1 MRLSLGCPSDRSAID
16 ADPANGDTPFPL
28 WGIDLLIEPIVPIA
42 SNVVGANPWESTVVT
57 RVGEGRYSATISPS
71 WNLAVAAQGGVVAAI
86 AARAMEAELGTG
98 QSLRSFHG
106 VFARPVP
113 VGPVEVEVGVI
124 RSGRSISQV
133 QASIRAVG
141 ADAGFTAL
149 AAFGRERPGF
159 SYTELEMPRVPPP
172 DECGSF
178 RDPPPPESGL
188 PSEPLFEFWREV
200 IEGRPALGHAP
211 WDTSERG
218 AAEVATWIKFEHLPA
233 DENGQFDQLA
243 LLVAADMMPS
253 AVFEKVEPTER
264 DWFAPSVDLTVHL
277 IGLPTGPWILNHNRA
292 HFANDGYASAEVA
305 LWDPHAPDG
314 PTLLAWATQVM
325 FFTQLK

>member
-1 MRLSLGCPSDRSAID
+1 MRSLPAI
-16 ADPANGDTPFPL
+16 GDTLFPL
-28 WGIDLLIEPIVPIA
+28 WGIHLLIEPIVPIA

-57 RVGEGRYSATISPS
+57 RVREGRYSTTISPS

-106 VFARPVP
+106 VFASPVP

-133 QASIRAVG
+133 QASIRSVG
-141 ADAGFTAL
+141 APAGFTAL
-149 AAFGRERPGF
+149 AAFGQERPGF
-159 SYTELEMPRVPPP
+159 SYTELEMPLVPPP
-172 DECGSF
+172 EECGSF
-178 RDPPPPESGL
+178 RDPPPPESDL
-188 PSEPLFEFWREV
+188 PNEPFFEFWREV
-200 IEGRPALGHAP
+200 IEGRPALGHAS
-211 WDTSERG
+211 WDTSERDT
-218 AAEVATWIKFEHLPA
+218 AEVATWIKFEHLPT

-243 LLVAADMMPS
+243 LLVAADMMPA

-264 DWFAPSVDLTVHL
+264 DWFSPSVDLTVHL
-277 IGLPTGPWILNHNRA
+277 NDMPTGPWILNHNQA

-305 LWDPHAPDG
+305 LWDPHAPEG
-314 PTLLAWATQVM
+314 PILLAWATQVM

>member
-1 MRLSLGCPSDRSAID
+1 MENSIASCSSPRWTTGAGSGKANHPPGT
-16 ADPANGDTPFPL
+16 PANPGLSSSDPVYGAIPLPL
-28 WGIDLLIEPIVPIA
+28 WGIHLPIEPIVPIS

-149 AAFGRERPGF
+149 AAFGQERPGF
-159 SYTELEMPRVPPP
+159 SYTELEKTRVPPP
-172 DECGSF
+172 EECGSY

-188 PSEPLFEFWREV
+188 PSEPVFEFWREV

-218 AAEVATWIKFEHLPA
+218 AAEVATWIKFEDLPA

-277 IGLPTGPWILNHNRA
+277 VGLPT
-292 HFANDGYASAEVA
+292 
-305 LWDPHAPDG
+305 
-314 PTLLAWATQVM
+314 
-325 FFTQLK
+325 

>member
-1 MRLSLGCPSDRSAID
+1 VF
-16 ADPANGDTPFPL
+16 GDTPFPL
-28 WGIDLLIEPIVPIA
+28 WSIHFLIEAIVPLA
-42 SNVVGANPWESTVVT
+42 SDVVGANPWESTEVS
-57 RVGEGRYSATISPS
+57 RVGEGCYSATISRS

-106 VFARPVP
+106 VFASPVP

-133 QASIRAVG
+133 QATVRPVG
-141 ADAGFTAL
+141 APAGFTAL
-149 AAFGRERPGF
+149 AAFGQERPGF

-172 DECGSF
+172 EECGSF
-178 RDPPPPESGL
+178 RDPPPPESDL
-188 PSEPLFEFWREV
+188 TSEPLFEFWRDV

-211 WDTSERG
+211 WDTTERG
-218 AAEVATWIKFEHLPA
+218 AAEVATWIKFEHPPT
-233 DENGQFDQLA
+233 EQNGQFDPLA
-243 LLVAADMMPS
+243 LLVAADMMPA
-253 AVFEKVEPTER
+253 AVFEKVGPAER

-277 IGLPTGPWILNHNRA
+277 NDSPTGPWILNHNRA

-314 PTLLAWATQVM
+314 PRLLAWATQVM
-325 FFTQLK
+325 FFTQLT